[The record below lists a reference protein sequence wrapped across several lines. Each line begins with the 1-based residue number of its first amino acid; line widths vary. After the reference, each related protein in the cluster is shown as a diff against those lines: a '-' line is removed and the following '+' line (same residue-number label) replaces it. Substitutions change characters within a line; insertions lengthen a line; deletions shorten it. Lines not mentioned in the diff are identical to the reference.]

1 MPPKFSA
8 IHSLNMLISYMQPD
22 DIDDFRDKVLSF
34 SEKELTEILAKI
46 DESIEKLRSKLS
58 ATLKS
63 EKCAKKIS
71 EIAILT
77 RFRRKILE
85 ITKEKIKED
94 SK

>member
-1 MPPKFSA
+1 
-8 IHSLNMLISYMQPD
+8 MQPD

-34 SEKELTEILAKI
+34 SEKELTEILSKI
-46 DESIEKLRSKLS
+46 DKSIERLRSKLS